1 LSDQIRAFRFGLDI
15 GQKRDHSAL
24 CLVEERGPKLVVKLL
39 VKYPLMTPFPVIF
52 KTVQQAYSNVARVGQ
67 IVSFAVDATGTGQSP
82 AQMLQQLIPE
92 GRIEAF
98 VFNNKNKRE
107 MVGKLKV
114 LHSYGR
120 LKFAR
125 RMGDATYNT
134 TLLELVNELRNLQA
148 KIIREDPS
156 NPEIEVFRTGS
167 HDDLVSALCLALK
180 DIEIREDYVDSLFVI
195 PDRTWQRTP
204 LDSTPYPE
212 PVTNFG
218 W

>member
-1 LSDQIRAFRFGLDI
+1 
-15 GQKRDHSAL
+15 
-24 CLVEERGPKLVVKLL
+24 
-39 VKYPLMTPFPVIF
+39 MTAFPVVVN
-52 KTVQQAYSNVARVGQ
+52 TVAQAYSNVCHIGQ
-67 IVSFAVDATGTGQSP
+67 VTSFAVDATGVGSAP
-82 AQMLQQLIPE
+82 SQMLQQKLPDA
-92 GRIEAF
+92 RVEAF
-98 VFNNKNKRE
+98 IFTNKNKRE

-156 NPEIEVFRTGS
+156 NPEIEVFRTGA
-167 HDDLVSALCLALK
+167 HDDMVAALCLALK
-180 DIEIREDYVDSLFVI
+180 DVEIREEYTDAMFMVE
-195 PDRTWQRTP
+195 DRTWARTP
-204 LDSTPYPE
+204 LDQGPYSE
-212 PVTNFG
+212 PITSFS

>member
-1 LSDQIRAFRFGLDI
+1 MSEIRSFRFGLDI

-39 VKYPLMTPFPVIF
+39 VKYPLMTSFPVIF
-52 KTVQQAYSNVARVGQ
+52 KTVQQAYSNVSQIGQ
-67 IVSFAVDATGTGQSP
+67 IASFAVDATGTGQSP

-98 VFNNKNKRE
+98 IFNNKNKRE

-125 RMGDATYNT
+125 RMGDATYNQ

-167 HDDLVSALCLALK
+167 HDDMVSALCLALK
-180 DIEIREDYVDSLFVI
+180 DVEIREEYTDAMFLVE
-195 PDRTWQRTP
+195 DRTWQRTP
-204 LDSTPYPE
+204 LDQGPYSE
-212 PVTNFG
+212 PITS
-218 W
+218 